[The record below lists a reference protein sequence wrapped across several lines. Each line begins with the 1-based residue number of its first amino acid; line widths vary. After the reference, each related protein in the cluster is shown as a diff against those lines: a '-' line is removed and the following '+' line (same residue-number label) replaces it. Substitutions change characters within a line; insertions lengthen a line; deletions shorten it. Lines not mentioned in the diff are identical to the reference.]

1 MFFSEEKNQKT
12 FKSAPAHTSGTWP
25 DSGAPPSHPSTGA
38 RLQKTTAFP
47 AYPAAMHPD
56 HHALRT
62 AIREELH
69 PLFDD
74 LRRFVDRRIAELSV
88 EVHGATQLLG
98 FSEDNL
104 SAQLG
109 RLHEQVGRMLSAP
122 SEATRNS
129 GMELEA
135 VVQTTEAAANQI
147 MEAAEA
153 INDCVRQS
161 MPDQVAMRASSAR
174 IDAIFEACAFQDL
187 TGQRLRRAIEHL
199 QHMESTLTGILAPGT
214 DHAVFHPAPPTVA
227 STGADVSQHD
237 IDALFD

>member
-1 MFFSEEKNQKT
+1 MLT
-12 FKSAPAHTSGTWP
+12 V
-25 DSGAPPSHPSTGA
+25 SHDD
-38 RLQKTTAFP
+38 Q
-47 AYPAAMHPD
+47 
-56 HHALRT
+56 ALRT
-62 AIREELH
+62 ALREELV
-69 PLFDD
+69 PIFDD
-74 LRRFVDRRIAELSV
+74 LRRFVDRRMSELSV

-104 SAQLG
+104 SSQLG

-122 SEATRNS
+122 TDATRNS

-153 INDCVRQS
+153 ISDCVRRAI
-161 MPDQVAMRASSAR
+161 PDKSAIAAINVK

-199 QHMESTLTGILAPGT
+199 QHMESTLSGILVPGT
-214 DHAVFHPAPPTVA
+214 DHVVFQPSAPTVV
-227 STGADVSQHD
+227 SNGADVSQND

>member
-1 MFFSEEKNQKT
+1 MF
-12 FKSAPAHTSGTWP
+12 A
-25 DSGAPPSHPSTGA
+25 D
-38 RLQKTTAFP
+38 LQ
-47 AYPAAMHPD
+47 
-56 HHALRT
+56 
-62 AIREELH
+62 
-69 PLFDD
+69 
-74 LRRFVDRRIAELSV
+74 RFVDRRIAELSA

-104 SAQLG
+104 SSQLG
-109 RLHEQVGRMLSAP
+109 RLHDQVARMLCAP
-122 SEATRNS
+122 SDSTRNS

-153 INDCVRQS
+153 ISDCVRQS
-161 MPDQVAMRASSAR
+161 IPDKAAMAAISTK

-199 QHMESTLTGILAPGT
+199 QHMESTLTGMMLPPGT
-214 DHAVFHPAPPTVA
+214 EHEVFQPQAPTVV
-227 STGADVSQHD
+227 SNGADVSQGD